1 MGAKIRKGDTVRV
14 LTGKD
19 KGSIGKVKHVYP
31 GGKILVEGVR
41 IAKKHMRSRKATT
54 PSGIVEMESPIHVS
68 NVLLMC
74 SNCGEPTRVEQRV
87 VEGRRIRIC
96 KKCKEA
102 IE

>member
-1 MGAKIRKGDTVRV
+1 MGAKIRKGDTVKV
-14 LTGKD
+14 LSGKD
-19 KGSIGKVKHVYP
+19 RGSIGKVKHVYP

-41 IAKKHMRSRKATT
+41 IAKKHMRARRATT

-74 SNCGEPTRVEQRV
+74 SNCGEPTRVEYQV
-87 VEGRRIRIC
+87 VEGRKIRAC
-96 KKCKEA
+96 KKCKEV